1 MSTTTILLVIALVA
15 GFALLAV
22 AYQRYLKERLGR
34 WVWLPPAALSVVF
47 VGFEIVGA
55 TPPGSVSGNIWFAF
69 LMAMCAHYEHRLW
82 KARQASGAR

>member
-15 GFALLAV
+15 GFALAV
-22 AYQRYLKERLGR
+22 AYQRHLKERLGR
-34 WVWLPPAALSVVF
+34 WVWLPPAALSVGF

-55 TPPGSVSGNIWFAF
+55 TPPGSVSGNVWFAF
-69 LMAMCAHYEHRLW
+69 LGVVVAYYEHRLW